1 MRPPLV
7 SVSRIVIAVFVLA
20 AGLGFGCGGSS
31 SSSLGVQFTQSA
43 TPQSARL
50 VKLVKKSSSGT
61 HVVVD
66 AVIYGPDTTL
76 DMYSFAFD
84 VKIGDPNV
92 LRFVNGSGTAG
103 NALVAFAGQSVQAQ
117 ADLGQLPGGGGTDN
131 STVVVGVSKL
141 GGGVGNGISGSSAV
155 VVELTFAVQMAGSTT
170 LTIAGSPAPRC
181 LDSGGLTIGSITFD
195 AASATVKGVS
205 TGGGGY

>member
-7 SVSRIVIAVFVLA
+7 SVPRVVIALFVAAAALA
-20 AGLGFGCGGSS
+20 YGCGGSS
-31 SSSLGVQFTQSA
+31 SSSLGVQFTASA
-43 TPQSARL
+43 TAQSPRL

-76 DMYSFAFD
+76 DMYTFAFD

-92 LRFVNGSGTAG
+92 LRFVNGSAVAG
-103 NALVAFAGQSVQAQ
+103 NALVAFAGQSVQAL
-117 ADLGQLPGGGGTDN
+117 ADLGQLGGGGTDN

-141 GGGVGNGISGSSAV
+141 GGGAGNGISGSSAV

-170 LTIAGSPAPRC
+170 LTIAGSPAPVC
-181 LDSGGLTIGSITFD
+181 KDSNGVTIGSITFD